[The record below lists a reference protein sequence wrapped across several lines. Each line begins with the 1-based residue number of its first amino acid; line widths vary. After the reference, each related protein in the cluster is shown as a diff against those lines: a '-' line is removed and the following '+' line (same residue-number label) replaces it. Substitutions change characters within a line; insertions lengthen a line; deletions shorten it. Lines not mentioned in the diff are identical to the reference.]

1 MALINHQIS
10 MRLETAARKAL
21 RLNGRGGLYGVI
33 DADYIDRIGRAF
45 TVLVAAVSPYYREGS
60 VEDKAKIDSFL
71 EKYLYLGDTDTP
83 KEDYSSGV
91 QEAAEELRK
100 LVDELN

>member
-10 MRLETAARKAL
+10 MRLETAARKAF

-33 DADYIDRIGRAF
+33 DADYIDRVGHAF
-45 TVLVAAVSPYYREGS
+45 TVLVAAVSPYYKDGS

-71 EKYLYLGDTDTP
+71 EVIQTHLKKITRQVYKKQL
-83 KEDYSSGV
+83 KNCV
-91 QEAAEELRK
+91 
-100 LVDELN
+100 N